1 MLTQLHIEN
10 VAVIERMTVGF
21 GRGFSAL
28 TGETGAGKSILI
40 DSIKLVLG
48 ERGTRDLIRAGA
60 KSAYVSA
67 IFEELSEPVREQLA
81 QRGVSPDENGALLIE
96 REVALDGRGQAR
108 MNGRPTTVSLLR
120 EIAGYLINIHGQ
132 HDNAVLL
139 QPESHIRFLDSF
151 AENGALLERY
161 RALYRRAREIKRAI
175 REISTDAEQRAARV
189 DLLTY
194 QVEEIEAAELR
205 PGEEESLRERLALL
219 KNGARIGR
227 ALGAAAEAL
236 ADDERGAAALLSGAE
251 SALRD
256 CAGISPELEALHG
269 RLVELELEASDA
281 AAEAVTL
288 LDGLTFDETEL
299 ERTSDRLETVL
310 TLARKYGGSV
320 SAALEYGEQSRRE
333 LEQLDRS
340 EERTDELRLE
350 LRSCLAE
357 LKEAAGALTESR
369 KKAGVLLETRIM
381 EELASLDMGR
391 VRGRVRFHAGIEIF
405 LANGE
410 VRYTV
415 DGVDRVEFL
424 IATNGGEEPKPLAKI
439 ASGGE
444 LSRIM
449 LAMKTVLAAEDEVD
463 TLIFDEIDTG
473 VSGRAAEKIGR
484 KIGCISREKQ
494 AFCVTHLSQIAA
506 LADHHYLIK
515 KEEREGRSSTT
526 VRELDFEGRKEEL
539 ARMISGERIT
549 ETALD
554 AAEEMLKSQER

>member
-67 IFEELSEPVREQLA
+67 IFEELSAPVLAQLA

-151 AENGALLERY
+151 AENGVLLERY

-175 REISTDAEQRAARV
+175 CEISTDAEQRAARI

-194 QVEEIEAAELR
+194 QVGEIEAAELR
-205 PGEEESLRERLALL
+205 PGEEEELRERLALL

-236 ADDERGAAALLSGAE
+236 ADDERGAAALLSEAE
-251 SALRD
+251 RELRD
-256 CAGISPELEALHG
+256 CAGLSPELETLHG

-288 LDGLTFDETEL
+288 LDGLAFDETEL
-299 ERTSDRLETVL
+299 EQTSGRLEEVL
-310 TLARKYGGSV
+310 ALARKYGGSV
-320 SAALEYGEQSRRE
+320 SAALEYGEQGRRE
-333 LEQLDRS
+333 LERLDRS
-340 EERTDELRLE
+340 EEQTDELRLE

-357 LKEAAGALTESR
+357 LKTAAGALTESR
-369 KKAGVLLETRIM
+369 KKAGALLEKRIM
-381 EELASLDMGR
+381 EELSSLDM
-391 VRGRVRFHAGIEIF
+391 GRVRFHAGIEIF

-415 DGVDRVEFL
+415 DGADRVEFL

-494 AFCVTHLSQIAA
+494 ALCVTHLSQIAA
-506 LADHHYLIK
+506 LADHHYLIR

-526 VRELDFEGRKEEL
+526 VQELDFEGRKKEL

-549 ETALD
+549 ETALH

>member
-67 IFEELSEPVREQLA
+67 IFEELSAPVLAQLA

-151 AENGALLERY
+151 AENGVLLERY

-175 REISTDAEQRAARV
+175 REISTDAEQRAARI

-194 QVEEIEAAELR
+194 QVGEIEAAELR
-205 PGEEESLRERLALL
+205 LGEEEELRERLALL

-236 ADDERGAAALLSGAE
+236 ADDERGAAALLSEAE
-251 SALRD
+251 RELRD
-256 CAGISPELEALHG
+256 CAGLSPELETLHG

-288 LDGLTFDETEL
+288 LDGLAFDETEL
-299 ERTSDRLETVL
+299 EQTSGRLEEVL
-310 TLARKYGGSV
+310 ALARKYGGSV
-320 SAALEYGEQSRRE
+320 SAALEYGEQGRRE

-340 EERTDELRLE
+340 EEQTDELRLE

-357 LKEAAGALTESR
+357 LKTAAGALTESR
-369 KKAGVLLETRIM
+369 KKAGALLEKRIM
-381 EELASLDMGR
+381 EELSSLDM
-391 VRGRVRFHAGIEIF
+391 GRVRFHAGIEIF

-415 DGVDRVEFL
+415 DGADRVEFL

-494 AFCVTHLSQIAA
+494 ALCVTHLSQIAA
-506 LADHHYLIK
+506 LADHHYLIR

-526 VRELDFEGRKEEL
+526 VQELDFEGRKKEL

-549 ETALD
+549 ETALH

>member
-67 IFEELSEPVREQLA
+67 IFEELSAPVLAQLA

-151 AENGALLERY
+151 AENGVLLERY

-175 REISTDAEQRAARV
+175 REISTDAEQRAARI

-194 QVEEIEAAELR
+194 QVGEIEAAELR
-205 PGEEESLRERLALL
+205 PGEEEELRERLALL

-236 ADDERGAAALLSGAE
+236 ADDERGAAALLSEAE
-251 SALRD
+251 RALRD
-256 CAGISPELEALHG
+256 CAGLSPELETLHG

-288 LDGLTFDETEL
+288 LDGLAFDETEL
-299 ERTSDRLETVL
+299 EQTSDRLEVVL
-310 TLARKYGGSV
+310 ALARKYGGSV
-320 SAALEYGEQSRRE
+320 SAALEYGEQGRRE

-340 EERTDELRLE
+340 EEQTDELRLE

-357 LKEAAGALTESR
+357 LKTAAGALTESR
-369 KKAGVLLETRIM
+369 KKAGALLEKRIM
-381 EELASLDMGR
+381 EELSSLDM
-391 VRGRVRFHAGIEIF
+391 GRVRFHAGIEIF

-415 DGVDRVEFL
+415 DGADRVEFL

-494 AFCVTHLSQIAA
+494 ALCVTHLSQIAA
-506 LADHHYLIK
+506 LADHHYLIR

-526 VRELDFEGRKEEL
+526 VQELDFEGRKKEL

-549 ETALD
+549 ETALH

>member
-67 IFEELSEPVREQLA
+67 IFEELSAPVLAQLA

-151 AENGALLERY
+151 AENGVLLERY

-175 REISTDAEQRAARV
+175 REISVDAEQRTARI

-194 QVEEIEAAELR
+194 QVGEIEAAELR

-256 CAGISPELEALHG
+256 CAGLSPELEALHG

-288 LDGLTFDETEL
+288 LDGLAFDETEL
-299 ERTSDRLETVL
+299 ERVSDRLETVL

-320 SAALEYGEQSRRE
+320 SAALEYGERSRQE
-333 LEQLDRS
+333 LEQIDRS
-340 EERTDELRLE
+340 EERTDELRRE

-369 KKAGVLLETRIM
+369 KKAGALLEERIM
-381 EELASLDMGR
+381 QELSSLDM
-391 VRGRVRFHAGIEIF
+391 GRVRFHAGIEIF

-410 VRYTV
+410 VRYTA

-449 LAMKTVLAAEDEVD
+449 LAMKTVLASEDEVD

-484 KIGCISREKQ
+484 KIRRISKEKQ
-494 AFCVTHLSQIAA
+494 ALCVTHLSQIAA
-506 LADHHYLIK
+506 LAEHHYLIE

-526 VRELDFEGRKEEL
+526 VRELDFEGRKKEL
-539 ARMISGERIT
+539 ARIISGERIT
-549 ETALD
+549 ETALH

>member
-67 IFEELSEPVREQLA
+67 IFEELSAPVLAQLA

-151 AENGALLERY
+151 AENGMLLERY

-175 REISTDAEQRAARV
+175 REISTDAEQRAARI

-194 QVEEIEAAELR
+194 QVGEIEAAELR
-205 PGEEESLRERLALL
+205 PGEEEELRERLALL

-236 ADDERGAAALLSGAE
+236 ADDERGAAALLSEAE
-251 SALRD
+251 RELRD
-256 CAGISPELEALHG
+256 CAGLSPELETLHG

-288 LDGLTFDETEL
+288 LDGLAFDETEL
-299 ERTSDRLETVL
+299 EQTSGRLEEVL
-310 TLARKYGGSV
+310 ALARKYGGSV
-320 SAALEYGEQSRRE
+320 SAALEYGEQGRRE

-340 EERTDELRLE
+340 EEQTDELRLE

-357 LKEAAGALTESR
+357 LKTAAGALTESR
-369 KKAGVLLETRIM
+369 KKAGALLEKRIM
-381 EELASLDMGR
+381 EELSSLDM
-391 VRGRVRFHAGIEIF
+391 GRVRFHAGIEIF

-415 DGVDRVEFL
+415 DGADRVEFL

-494 AFCVTHLSQIAA
+494 ALCVTHLSQIAA
-506 LADHHYLIK
+506 LADHHYLIR

-526 VRELDFEGRKEEL
+526 VQELDFEGRKKEL

-549 ETALD
+549 ETALH